1 MRRSMSMHARRE
13 LVWAQAK
20 RCRDSGRAGKS
31 AILDG
36 FCETTGLNR
45 KYAIGL
51 LKHPPVETRAVV
63 KRRRR
68 SRYAADVSV
77 LERLW
82 EVSGHLCGKRLAA
95 AIPSLLDALV
105 RHGEMEVTP
114 SQSARL
120 RRISAG
126 TVDRL
131 LQPRRRAIGWRGKAM
146 TKPGTLLRNQIP
158 IRTYADWDEQ
168 TPGFFEADL
177 AAHCGGT
184 AAGDFAYTLTLT
196 DVHTGWTELAALPN
210 RSQIAVCDAIDRI
223 RRRIPFPMLGIDSDN
238 GSEFINNN
246 LQRYCEA
253 NRITFT
259 RCRPYRKNDQCHVE
273 SKNWSVVRAH
283 VAYWR
288 YEGTDAVSALASL
301 HSRVSLSVNF
311 FRPSL
316 KLKEKTRRGAKVTR
330 RHDEGATPYQRLIA
344 AGVLNNDDKDDLQ
357 EMFLSLNPADIANQ
371 IHEASQ
377 RLYKTAMVR
386 NTNDATNNL

>member
-1 MRRSMSMHARRE
+1 MSIHARRE

-20 RCRDSGRAGKS
+20 RYRDAGRSGKS
-31 AILDG
+31 IILDE
-36 FCETTGLNR
+36 FCEATGLNR

-51 LKHPPVETRAVV
+51 LTRPPVETHAAL
-63 KRRRR
+63 RRKRR
-68 SRYAADVSV
+68 SRYHADVGM

-82 EVSGHLCGKRLAA
+82 ELSGHLCGKRLVA
-95 AIPSLLDALV
+95 AIPVLLDALV
-105 RHGEMEVTP
+105 RHGEIEVTP
-114 SQSARL
+114 SQSERL
-120 RRISAG
+120 RRISAS

-131 LQPRRRAIGWRGKAM
+131 LQPRRRATGWRGKVL

-158 IRTYADWDEQ
+158 VRTYADWDEQ
-168 TPGFFEADL
+168 MPGFFEADL
-177 AAHCGGT
+177 VAHCGGS
-184 AAGDFAYTLTLT
+184 AAGDFACTLTLT

-223 RRRIPFPMLGIDSDN
+223 RSRIPFPMLGIDSDN

-246 LQRYCEA
+246 LRRYCEA

-288 YEGTDAVSALASL
+288 YEGADAVRTLASL
-301 HSRVSLSVNF
+301 YSWLRLAVNF

-316 KLKEKTRRGAKVTR
+316 KLREKTRQGAKVTR
-330 RHDEGATPYQRLIA
+330 THDEGATPHQRLIA
-344 AGVLNNDDKDDLQ
+344 AQVLNADDHDELQ
-357 EMFLSLNPADIANQ
+357 QMFLELNPADIHRKIQ
-371 IHEASQ
+371 QASQ
-377 RLYKTAMVR
+377 RLYTAATVR
-386 NTNDATNNL
+386 NANDATNCL